1 MSGDNVVVGRNIEG
15 APIDPMQSQTVA
27 FSHYNNFSAQL
38 PVDPETGELVEGD
51 VQDQAAQCL
60 DNIEAIACGIDH
72 ALSDVVRLTVF
83 VKDVR
88 DIAAV
93 DEVVSAYF
101 PAYVPARTN
110 VVANDLPMGAL
121 VQVEALLSN
130 GEGTI
135 PGAPQAG
142 DLVKLTNSTSEA
154 PVSRLSSQTVAFS
167 HYNNVSAQLG
177 IDPATGG
184 LVAGGVREQAA
195 QCLRNI
201 KAVIESVGHSM
212 DDAVKV
218 NVFLKDLADMDAV
231 NEAYADF
238 FPEGVPARRF
248 VGVRNLPKDALVQID
263 AIFGNAE
270 GTPPTA

>member
-38 PVDPETGELVEGD
+38 PVDP
-51 VQDQAAQCL
+51 
-60 DNIEAIACGIDH
+60 
-72 ALSDVVRLTVF
+72 
-83 VKDVR
+83 
-88 DIAAV
+88 
-93 DEVVSAYF
+93 
-101 PAYVPARTN
+101 
-110 VVANDLPMGAL
+110 
-121 VQVEALLSN
+121 
-130 GEGTI
+130 
-135 PGAPQAG
+135 
-142 DLVKLTNSTSEA
+142 
-154 PVSRLSSQTVAFS
+154 
-167 HYNNVSAQLG
+167 
-177 IDPATGG
+177 ATGG
-184 LVAGGVREQAA
+184 LVAGGAREQAA

-201 KAVIESVGHSM
+201 RAVIESVGHSM